1 MPKKHPSNNL
11 KNHYEPKVPWDYD
24 TVVDIVRLLDVVDKA
39 PHRCYLVEW
48 DVTPL
53 QLSWVWMEQ
62 LDKPS
67 TPSEAGTCFMDAFRS
82 VLYYLGQPNLVTM
95 EMRDAYQDTRPEAIR
110 HGVSRDDVTEF
121 FKLLQRNSVP
131 LNYDV
136 LLRNALP
143 TSSVNIMTL

>member
-1 MPKKHPSNNL
+1 
-11 KNHYEPKVPWDYD
+11 
-24 TVVDIVRLLDVVDKA
+24 
-39 PHRCYLVEW
+39 
-48 DVTPL
+48 
-53 QLSWVWMEQ
+53 
-62 LDKPS
+62 
-67 TPSEAGTCFMDAFRS
+67 MDAFRS